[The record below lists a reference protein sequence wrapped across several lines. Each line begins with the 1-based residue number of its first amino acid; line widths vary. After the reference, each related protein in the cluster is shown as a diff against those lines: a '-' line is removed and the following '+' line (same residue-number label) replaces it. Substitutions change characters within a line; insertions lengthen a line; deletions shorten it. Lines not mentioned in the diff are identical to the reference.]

1 MLTAIVPR
9 VGQRARP
16 RGTIGEHSGHSWSR
30 VEHWERFG
38 VRAFRPAAGY
48 VFTAD
53 RNRAPYA
60 CRAAWRM
67 RAHLVGWGGPCGS
80 IGQHPGGHP
89 GRRCEKTLYARSR
102 GYPSGPARSPFRRGL
117 SRCAVWCALCVQH
130 RAGAREFLIARRRVH
145 R

>member
-1 MLTAIVPR
+1 VPDL
-9 VGQRARP
+9 G
-16 RGTIGEHSGHSWSR
+16 GTIGEHSGHGWSR

-67 RAHLVGWGGPCGS
+67 RAHLVGWGGPRGS

-89 GRRCEKTLYARSR
+89 ERWCEKTLYAKSN
-102 GYPSGPARSPFRRGL
+102 
-117 SRCAVWCALCVQH
+117 Q
-130 RAGAREFLIARRRVH
+130 VH
-145 R
+145 SFEDTKQSKFPKP